1 MSREVYI
8 GVDLGT
14 SGVKAA
20 GIRLGHMGPGAE
32 DANVLSTLNA
42 MEASA
47 RKLGLS
53 SRPGC
58 AIEAA
63 LK

>member
-1 MSREVYI
+1 
-8 GVDLGT
+8 
-14 SGVKAA
+14 
-20 GIRLGHMGPGAE
+20 MGPGAE